1 MSEENKRLSRA
12 FTEYFSTGDAALA
25 DEVLDR
31 GVVFHGPSGV
41 GDLGGLDTVKDMVLG
56 FRAAFP
62 DERSTVVDQVAEG
75 DKVVTRWRAR
85 GTHRG
90 ELDGLSPTGREI
102 EIGGITIERVA
113 AGRIVEV
120 WAAWDELGLMR
131 QLGAVP
137 EPVGDR

>member
-31 GVVFHGPSGV
+31 AVVFHGPSGV
-41 GDLGGLDTVKDMVLG
+41 GDLRGLDAVKGMVAG

-75 DKVVTRWRAR
+75 DKVVSRWRGR

-90 ELDGLSPTGREI
+90 ELEGLAPTGREI
-102 EIGGITIERVA
+102 EIEGITIERIA
-113 AGRIVEV
+113 AGKIVEV

-137 EPVGDR
+137 AAAGDR